1 MKQFFLSI
9 MILITCIS
17 IIAFNCNKPLPSINQ
32 KSYCDSISS
41 LNFEY
46 ENRLNR
52 YEITLEILRDENP
65 KLAEEFET
73 IMSTQTE

>member
-1 MKQFFLSI
+1 
-9 MILITCIS
+9 
-17 IIAFNCNKPLPSINQ
+17 
-32 KSYCDSISS
+32 

>member
-1 MKQFFLSI
+1 MKQFILT
-9 MILITCIS
+9 ILIFVTCVS
-17 IIAFNCNKPLPSINQ
+17 IILFNCNKSIPSINQ
-32 KSYCDSISS
+32 QTHCDSISS

>member
-1 MKQFFLSI
+1 MKQF
-9 MILITCIS
+9 ILTIVIFVTCVS
-17 IIAFNCNKPLPSINQ
+17 IILYNCNKPIPSINQ
-32 KSYCDSISS
+32 QTHCDSISS

>member
-1 MKQFFLSI
+1 MKQFVLSI
-9 MILITCIS
+9 MIFVTCVS
-17 IIAFNCNKPLPSINQ
+17 IIIFNCNKPIPSINQ
-32 KSYCDSISS
+32 KSYCDSISA

-46 ENRLNR
+46 EIRLNR